1 MSSLAHRVVQQSS
14 KTKCQSCNLTFGQQ
28 ACPFFSCGNLPLFSE
43 IQSWT
48 MGVRAGERGLHQ
60 LGRRGPA
67 RGVSK
72 NQVCHIHRF
81 AKVLKLQWQRRD
93 GRLPGQ
99 GYGKV
104 VDAGGDGQAEAHLR
118 KVYRRWVGEPVN
130 DTFPKNSTELTVV
143 QR

>member
-1 MSSLAHRVVQQSS
+1 
-14 KTKCQSCNLTFGQQ
+14 
-28 ACPFFSCGNLPLFSE
+28 
-43 IQSWT
+43 

-72 NQVCHIHRF
+72 NQGCQIHSF
-81 AKVLKLQWQRRD
+81 ARVFKLQWQRRD

-118 KVYRRWVGEPVN
+118 KVNRRWVGESIN
-130 DTFPKNSTELTVV
+130 DTLIIELTMVIGYCDTGVVTELSATKSDVSKYPILSVPHFQITANST
-143 QR
+143 